1 MRPAESNS
9 IARPNV
15 APADGSLLHVVPR
28 GANVASGVV
37 VPGVAICAHCGD
49 ADAAPMLAGDRAR
62 GPDHLY
68 LVCDRCGGKWQ
79 RH

>member
-1 MRPAESNS
+1 MRPAESDS
-9 IARPNV
+9 FTRPIV
-15 APADGSLLHVVPR
+15 APADGNLLHVVPR
-28 GANVASGVV
+28 SVDIAS
-37 VPGVAICAHCGD
+37 GVAICAHCGD
-49 ADAAPMLAGDRAR
+49 VDAAPMLAGDRAR